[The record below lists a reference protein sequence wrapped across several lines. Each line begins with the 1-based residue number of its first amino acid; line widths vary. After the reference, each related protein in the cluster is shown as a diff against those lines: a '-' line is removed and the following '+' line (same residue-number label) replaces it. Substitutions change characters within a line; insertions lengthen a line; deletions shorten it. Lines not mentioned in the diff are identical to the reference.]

1 MLKEH
6 GLLFFDK
13 PLQLK
18 NIKYE
23 NRPFEGTVSHSVVDS
38 GQSAA
43 RKELE
48 CIDFCNRQIN
58 ILILQKTCLS
68 VMFFCRVEAIHG
80 VNCVN

>member
-23 NRPFEGTVSHSVVDS
+23 NRPFEGTVSHSVVLHWSIQDKV
-38 GQSAA
+38 Q
-43 RKELE
+43 LE
-48 CIDFCNRQIN
+48 
-58 ILILQKTCLS
+58 KS
-68 VMFFCRVEAIHG
+68 
-80 VNCVN
+80 